1 MEYISEFKLA
11 KTILFEMGQLINQK
25 DNKSVLSSIG
35 KDIKLAL
42 DIEIDNLV
50 VKKLSQNY
58 THPILSEE
66 NGLNKQLIEQ
76 SPYWILDP
84 IDGSMNLIRGIPH
97 SCISLALW
105 IGQDPI
111 FGVIYNYNHNEMVSG
126 YIDQGAWLN
135 DSAIYEVKPVA
146 VNQSILATGIP
157 KDMDF
162 SEKNAMN
169 FIQKLNQYKKI
180 RMFGSAAISL
190 SYVALGRVDAYFE
203 QNIKLWDVAAG
214 IAILKALN
222 KTPHQYA
229 LKENY
234 LVDLEISN

>member
-11 KTILFEMGQLINQK
+11 KIVLFEMGQLINQK
-25 DNKSVLSSIG
+25 DHKSVLSSIG
-35 KDIKLAL
+35 KDVKLAL

-84 IDGSMNLIRGIPH
+84 IDGSMNLTRGIPH
-97 SCISLALW
+97 SCISLAFW
-105 IGQDPI
+105 IGQEPI

-126 YIDQGAWLN
+126 YIGQGAWLN

-146 VNQSILATGIP
+146 VNLATGIP

-162 SEKNAMN
+162 SKKNEMN
-169 FIQKLNQYKKI
+169 FIQKLKQYKKI

-222 KTPHQYA
+222 KTPNKYA
-229 LKENY
+229 LKEDY